1 MKGLLYYSL
10 VEKKTL
16 IIVSLVLFVAFAA
29 GGAAAC
35 WLLGNMPEDMYF
47 LAEVFMLLV
56 YMSFLVVPTVFLE
69 ASELRQERMIKA
81 QFSKY
86 TLTSVSKSK
95 YVLFELVE
103 NLLGLVASGVLSVL
117 LFFIYR
123 SFNAELMPMS
133 MLRYFVLGFFS
144 FGVLSWIIQFF
155 IQVFKNRDKAGVTT
169 MLIVCGIMLP
179 VVNIEK
185 EEQVIGD
192 LIANSNEFLFA
203 FMGVCIAVYAV
214 VYAAYVWLLKKNAA

>member
-35 WLLGNMPEDMYF
+35 WLLGNMPEDKYTQV
-47 LAEVFMLLV
+47 LMLLV
-56 YMSFLVVPTVFLE
+56 YMSFLIIPTVFLE

-95 YVLFELVE
+95 YVLFELAD
-103 NLLGLVASGVLSVL
+103 NLLTIGFSGVLSVL

-203 FMGVCIAVYAV
+203 FIGVCIAVYAV
-214 VYAAYVWLLKKNAA
+214 VYAAYVCLLKKNAA

>member
-56 YMSFLVVPTVFLE
+56 YMSFLVVPTVLLE

-103 NLLGLVASGVLSVL
+103 NLFGLVASGVLSVL

-203 FMGVCIAVYAV
+203 FIGVCVAVYVV
-214 VYAAYVWLLKKNAA
+214 VYAAYVRLLKKNAA

>member
-35 WLLGNMPEDMYF
+35 WMLGNMPEDKYTQV
-47 LAEVFMLLV
+47 LMLLL
-56 YMSFLVVPTVFLE
+56 YMSFLIIPTVFLE

-86 TLTSVSKSK
+86 TLTSVSKGK

-203 FMGVCIAVYAV
+203 FIGVCVAVYAV